1 MKTMAQQIDFNTYLL
16 KKAPILFLRLDGKGI
31 ICQMNAFAL
40 VSIGKQA
47 LGRPFKTILVDFY
60 NSFDL
65 NATLSDSDTVH
76 PLTVETIKNCSQT
89 YQFDFYPS
97 ENHTLVFGHLD
108 VSEIESMSSELVST
122 NQELNNL
129 TRELNIKNRDLKRA
143 NEKIEAISRTDPLTQ
158 LANRRY
164 FNERIA
170 ELISLAHRKSQPLS
184 LIMTDIDK
192 FKVVNDT
199 YGHDVGDRVLQGY
212 AALMKEATR
221 SEDMVARFGGEEF
234 IILLEL
240 TDIHQARS
248 FAERIRI
255 DLSQAD
261 LMGNGHFITAS
272 YGVSQYI
279 KDEGRDNFIKRAD
292 TALYEAK
299 SSGRNRTVITL

>member
-1 MKTMAQQIDFNTYLL
+1 MLTPIFL
-16 KKAPILFLRLDGKGI
+16 KKPPFCFLRLNGKGI
-31 ICQMNAFAL
+31 IRQINAFAMDR
-40 VSIGKQA
+40 IGNQA
-47 LGRPFKTILVDFY
+47 VGQPFQRILVDFY
-60 NSFDL
+60 NTFDL
-65 NATLSDSDTVH
+65 NASLSDPDTVH
-76 PLTVETIKNCSQT
+76 QLTVETKSNCSQT
-89 YQFDFYPS
+89 YQFHFYPS
-97 ENHTLVFGHLD
+97 EDNILAFGHQD
-108 VSEIESMSSELVST
+108 VSEIEFMSTELMAT
-122 NQELNNL
+122 IQELNNL
-129 TRELNIKNRDLKRA
+129 TRQLNIKNRDLKRA

-164 FNERIA
+164 FNERIG

-192 FKVVNDT
+192 FKAVNDT

-212 AALMKEATR
+212 AALMKETTR

-255 DLSQAD
+255 ALAQTD

-272 YGVSQYI
+272 YGVSEYI

-299 SSGRNRTVITL
+299 SSGRNRTVIAV

>member
-1 MKTMAQQIDFNTYLL
+1 MTRQPDVNAYLL
-16 KKAPILFLRLDGKGI
+16 EKAPILFLRLNGKGI
-31 ICQMNAFAL
+31 IRQINAFAMDR
-40 VSIGKQA
+40 IGNQA
-47 LGRPFKTILVDFY
+47 VGQPFQTILVDFY
-60 NSFDL
+60 NTFDL
-65 NATLSDSDTVH
+65 NASLSDPDTVH
-76 PLTVETIKNCSQT
+76 PLTVETQSNCSQT
-89 YQFDFYPS
+89 YQFHFYPS
-97 ENHTLVFGHLD
+97 ENHILAFGHQD
-108 VSEIESMSSELVST
+108 VSEIELMSTELMAT
-122 NQELNNL
+122 IQELNNL
-129 TRELNIKNRDLKRA
+129 TRQLNIKNRDLKRA

-164 FNERIA
+164 FNERIG

-192 FKVVNDT
+192 FKNVNDT

-212 AALMKEATR
+212 AALMKETTR

-255 DLSQAD
+255 ALAQTD

-272 YGVSQYI
+272 YGVSEYI

-299 SSGRNRTVITL
+299 SSGRNRTVIAL

>member
-1 MKTMAQQIDFNTYLL
+1 MTQQTDFSTYILE
-16 KKAPILFLRLDGKGI
+16 KAHLLFLRFDGKGI
-31 ICQMNAFAL
+31 IRQMNAFAMDR
-40 VSIGKQA
+40 IGNQA
-47 LGRPFKTILVDFY
+47 LGQPFQTILVDFY
-60 NSFDL
+60 NTFDFNCTL
-65 NATLSDSDTVH
+65 NESDTVH
-76 PLTVETIKNCSQT
+76 PLTVKTQGNCSQT
-89 YQFDFYPS
+89 YQFHFYPS
-97 ENHTLVFGHLD
+97 ENHTLAFGHLD
-108 VSEIESMSSELVST
+108 VAEIESMSTVLMTT

-129 TRELNIKNRDLKRA
+129 TRQLNIKNRDLKRA

-192 FKVVNDT
+192 FKAVNDT
-199 YGHDVGDRVLQGY
+199 YGHDMGDRVLQGY
-212 AALMKEATR
+212 AALMKETTR

-255 DLSQAD
+255 ALSQTD
-261 LMGNGHFITAS
+261 LMCNGHFITAS

-299 SSGRNRTVITL
+299 SSGRNRTIIAV